1 LYECCKI
8 SVELTPFHFN
18 KKFEGEYVHLAVFAL
33 EVIAVLAIREKTRR
47 DYLSALNCHVFP
59 RFGESNI
66 ASLTKNDIQEVVREL
81 DPPIAAK
88 TLAALK
94 TIFREAIDY
103 GHLEISPTIGVKT
116 KPNRSVP
123 RKFLR
128 WEEVKAGD
136 FGKYQTQVRFL
147 GAHGLRWSEALALTP
162 SDFVDGRILVTKSIH
177 GESKSK
183 SSVRVVPQLTEFKEF
198 PRSPKTLRNVLDPY
212 GVCIHSLRHTYA
224 YLLKQQGIHVTTA
237 QRLLGH
243 SDSRITLNIY
253 TQVLDEEIDSAGVLL
268 RSKI

>member
-1 LYECCKI
+1 MRLSI
-8 SVELTPFHFN
+8 
-18 KKFEGEYVHLAVFAL
+18 FAL
-33 EVIAVLAIREKTRR
+33 EIIGVLSLRAKTKK

-59 RFGESNI
+59 TLGEMELDLI
-66 ASLTKNDIQEVVREL
+66 TKGDIQGIVREL

-88 TLAALK
+88 TLAVLK
-94 TIFREAIDY
+94 TVFREAIDY
-103 GHLEISPTIGVKT
+103 GHIEISPTIGVRT
-116 KPNRSVP
+116 KPIRTIP
-123 RKFLR
+123 RKFLT
-128 WEEVKAGD
+128 WEEVKASD
-136 FGKYQTQVRFL
+136 FGKYVCQIRFL
-147 GAHGLRWSEALALTP
+147 AAHGLRWSEALALTP
-162 SDFVDGRILVTKSIH
+162 LDFKDGRILVTKSIH

-183 SSVRVVPQLTEFKEF
+183 SSVRVIPQLTDFAEF

-253 TQVLDEEIDSAGVLL
+253 TQVLDEELDSAGVLL

>member
-1 LYECCKI
+1 MRLQNFAIEI
-8 SVELTPFHFN
+8 IDVLT
-18 KKFEGEYVHLAVFAL
+18 L
-33 EVIAVLAIREKTRR
+33 REKTKK
-47 DYLSALNCHVFP
+47 DYLSALNCHVFNKI
-59 RFGESNI
+59 GEHEI
-66 ASLTKNDIQEVVREL
+66 KMITKNDIQEVVQKLE
-81 DPPIAAK
+81 PPIAAK
-88 TLAALK
+88 TLAVLK

-103 GHLEISPTIGVKT
+103 GYLEISPTIGVRT
-116 KPNRSVP
+116 KPIRQAP

-128 WEEVKAGD
+128 WEEVRAAD
-136 FGKYQTQVRFL
+136 FGKYDRQIKFL

-162 SDFVDGRILVTKSIH
+162 NDFKDGRVSVTKSIH

-183 SSVRVVPQLTEFKEF
+183 SSVRVIPQLTEFKEF

-237 QRLLGH
+237 QKLLGH
-243 SDSRITLNIY
+243 SDSRITLNVY
-253 TQVLDEEIDSAGVLL
+253 TQVLDEEIDSAGALL

>member
-1 LYECCKI
+1 MLF
-8 SVELTPFHFN
+8 SN
-18 KKFEGEYVHLAVFAL
+18 FAL
-33 EVIAVLAIREKTRR
+33 EIISVLALRAKTKK
-47 DYLSALNCHVFP
+47 DYLSALYCHVFP
-59 RFGESNI
+59 TLGDVELTSI
-66 ASLTKNDIQEVVREL
+66 TKNEIQEIVREL

-88 TLAALK
+88 TLAVLK
-94 TIFREAIDY
+94 TVFREAIDY
-103 GHLEISPTIGVKT
+103 GHLDVSPTIGVRA
-116 KPNRSVP
+116 KPIRTVP

-128 WEEVKAGD
+128 WEEVKTAD
-136 FGKYQTQVRFL
+136 FGKYQSHIKFL
-147 GAHGLRWSEALALTP
+147 AAHGLRWSEALALTP
-162 SDFVDGRILVTKSIH
+162 LDFKDDRILITKSIH

-183 SSVRVVPQLTEFKEF
+183 SSVRVIPQLTEFKEF

-268 RSKI
+268 RSRI

>member
-1 LYECCKI
+1 MQLN
-8 SVELTPFHFN
+8 F
-18 KKFEGEYVHLAVFAL
+18 FAL
-33 EVIAVLAIREKTRR
+33 EIIAVLALRAKTKK

-59 RFGESNI
+59 TLGQHEIDSI
-66 ASLTKNDIQEVVREL
+66 TKNDIQEIVRHL

-88 TLAALK
+88 TLAVLK

-103 GHLEISPTIGVKT
+103 GYLDISPAYGIRT
-116 KPNRSVP
+116 KPNRSIP
-123 RKFLR
+123 RKFLT
-128 WEEVKAGD
+128 WEEVKAAD
-136 FGKYQTQVRFL
+136 FGKYECQVRFL
-147 GAHGLRWSEALALTP
+147 AAHGLRWSEALVLTS
-162 SDFVDGRILVTKSIH
+162 SDFKDGRILVTKSIH

>member
-1 LYECCKI
+1 MQLEI
-8 SVELTPFHFN
+8 
-18 KKFEGEYVHLAVFAL
+18 FAL
-33 EVIAVLAIREKTRR
+33 DIIDVLSLRDKTKK

-59 RFGESNI
+59 KLGQIDIVLIS
-66 ASLTKNDIQEVVREL
+66 KNDIQQVVQEL

-88 TLAALK
+88 TLAVLK
-94 TIFREAIDY
+94 TVFREAIDY
-103 GHLEISPTIGVKT
+103 GHLEISPTIGVRT
-116 KPNRSVP
+116 KPIRTIP

-128 WEEVKAGD
+128 WEEIKEAS
-136 FGKYQTQVRFL
+136 FGKYDCQVKFL
-147 GAHGLRWSEALALTP
+147 GAHGVRWSEALALTP
-162 SDFVDGRILVTKSIH
+162 LDFKDGRISVTKSIH

-183 SSVRVVPQLTEFKEF
+183 SSVRVIPQLTEFKEF

-243 SDSRITLNIY
+243 SDSRITMNIY
-253 TQVLDEEIDSAGVLL
+253 TQVLDEEIDSAGALL
-268 RSKI
+268 RSRI

>member
-1 LYECCKI
+1 MQFKI
-8 SVELTPFHFN
+8 
-18 KKFEGEYVHLAVFAL
+18 FAL
-33 EVIAVLAIREKTRR
+33 EVIAVLALRAKTKK

-59 RFGESNI
+59 RIGAYEMTSI
-66 ASLTKNDIQEVVREL
+66 SKSHVQEIVREL

-88 TLAALK
+88 TLAVLK
-94 TIFREAIDY
+94 TVFREAIDY
-103 GHLEISPTIGVKT
+103 GHLEISPTFGVKT

-123 RKFLR
+123 RKFLT

-136 FGKYQTQVRFL
+136 FGKYCCQIRFL
-147 GAHGLRWSEALALTP
+147 AAHGLRWSEALALKP
-162 SDFVDGRILVTKSIH
+162 SDFKDGRILVTKSIH

-183 SSVRVVPQLTEFKEF
+183 SSVRVVPQLTEFKDF
-198 PRSPKTLRNVLDPY
+198 PRSPKTLRTVLDPY

-243 SDSRITLNIY
+243 SDSRITMNIY

-268 RSKI
+268 RSRI

>member
-1 LYECCKI
+1 MYLEI
-8 SVELTPFHFN
+8 
-18 KKFEGEYVHLAVFAL
+18 FAL
-33 EVIAVLAIREKTRR
+33 DIVEVLSLRNKTKS
-47 DYLSALNCHVFP
+47 DYLSALKCHVFP
-59 RFGESNI
+59 KIGRKDM
-66 ASLTKNDIQEVVREL
+66 ASITKSDIQEIVQKL

-88 TLAALK
+88 TLAVLK
-94 TIFREAIDY
+94 TVFREAIDY
-103 GHLEISPTIGVKT
+103 GHLEVSPAIGVRT
-116 KPNRSVP
+116 KPVRTIP

-128 WEEVKAGD
+128 WEEVKVSS
-136 FGKYQTQVRFL
+136 FGRYDCQIKFL
-147 GAHGLRWSEALALTP
+147 AAHGLRWSEALALTP
-162 SDFVDGRILVTKSIH
+162 QDFRDGRISVTKSIH

-183 SSVRVVPQLTEFKEF
+183 SSVRVIPQLTDFKEF

-253 TQVLDEEIDSAGVLL
+253 TQVLDEEIDEAGSLL

>member
-1 LYECCKI
+1 M
-8 SVELTPFHFN
+8 
-18 KKFEGEYVHLAVFAL
+18 KFAIFAL
-33 EVIAVLAIREKTRR
+33 EIIALLAISEKTKK
-47 DYLSALNCHVFP
+47 DYLSALSCHVFP
-59 RFGESNI
+59 KFGQIDI
-66 ASLTKNDIQEVVREL
+66 AALTKNDIQEVVRDL
-81 DPPIAAK
+81 DPPITAK
-88 TLAALK
+88 TLAVLK
-94 TIFREAIDY
+94 TVFREAIDY
-103 GHLEISPTIGVKT
+103 GHLEIPPTIGVRT
-116 KPNRSVP
+116 KPIRNAP

-128 WEEVKAGD
+128 WEEVKSAD
-136 FGKYQTQVRFL
+136 FGKYDRQVKFL

-162 SDFVDGRILVTKSIH
+162 QDFKDGRISVNKSIH
-177 GESKSK
+177 GESKSR

-253 TQVLDEEIDSAGVLL
+253 TQVLDEEIDSAGILL

>member
-1 LYECCKI
+1 MRLKI
-8 SVELTPFHFN
+8 
-18 KKFEGEYVHLAVFAL
+18 FAL
-33 EVIAVLAIREKTRR
+33 EIIAVLILRAKTKQ

-59 RFGESNI
+59 KLGEYEI
-66 ASLTKNDIQEVVREL
+66 DSLTKSDIQEVVRDL

-88 TLAALK
+88 TLAVMK

-103 GHLEISPTIGVKT
+103 GYLEISPTFGVKT

-123 RKFLR
+123 RKFLT
-128 WEEVKAGD
+128 WEEVKVAD
-136 FGKYQTQVRFL
+136 FGKYECQIRFL
-147 GAHGLRWSEALALTP
+147 AAHGLRWSEALALTP
-162 SDFVDGRILVTKSIH
+162 TDFKDGRILVTKSIH

-243 SDSRITLNIY
+243 SDSRITMNIY
-253 TQVLDEEIDSAGVLL
+253 TQVLDEEIDSAGALL
-268 RSKI
+268 RLKI

>member
-1 LYECCKI
+1 MR
-8 SVELTPFHFN
+8 
-18 KKFEGEYVHLAVFAL
+18 FENFAL
-33 EVIAVLAIREKTRR
+33 QIIGVLSLRAKTKK

-59 RFGESNI
+59 TIGQIDVASITKSN
-66 ASLTKNDIQEVVREL
+66 IQEVVREL

-88 TLAALK
+88 TLAVLK

-103 GHLEISPTIGVKT
+103 GYMEISPTIGVRT
-116 KPNRSVP
+116 TPIRSVP

-128 WEEVKAGD
+128 WEEVKAAD
-136 FGKYQTQVRFL
+136 FGKYDSQVKFL
-147 GAHGLRWSEALALTP
+147 GAHGLRWSEALALIPT
-162 SDFVDGRILVTKSIH
+162 DFKDGRILVTKSIH

-183 SSVRVVPQLTEFKEF
+183 SSVRVIPQLTDFQEF
-198 PRSPKTLRNVLDPY
+198 PKSPKTLRNVLDPY

-253 TQVLDEEIDSAGVLL
+253 TQVLDEEIDSAGELL

>member
-1 LYECCKI
+1 MQLQI
-8 SVELTPFHFN
+8 
-18 KKFEGEYVHLAVFAL
+18 FAL
-33 EVIAVLAIREKTRR
+33 ETIDVLAIRAKTKK
-47 DYLSALNCHVFP
+47 DYLSALNCHVLP
-59 RFGESNI
+59 TLGRLEICSI
-66 ASLTKNDIQEVVREL
+66 TKNDIQEIVREL
-81 DPPIAAK
+81 NPPIAAK
-88 TLAALK
+88 TLAVLK

-103 GHLEISPTIGVKT
+103 GHMDISPTFGVRT

-123 RKFLR
+123 RKFLT
-128 WEEVKAGD
+128 WEEVKVGD
-136 FGKYQTQVRFL
+136 FGRYACQIRFL
-147 GAHGLRWSEALALTP
+147 AAHGLRWSEALALTP
-162 SDFVDGRILVTKSIH
+162 SDFKDGRILVTKSIH
-177 GESKSK
+177 GETKSK

-198 PRSPKTLRNVLDPY
+198 PRSPKTLRNVLDPH

>member
-1 LYECCKI
+1 MKGLVNSPNI
-8 SVELTPFHFN
+8 LRSVMRLETLALSIVEVLPLRN
-18 KKFEGEYVHLAVFAL
+18 KTKKDYV
-33 EVIAVLAIREKTRR
+33 
-47 DYLSALNCHVFP
+47 SALRCHVFP
-59 RFGESNI
+59 KLGNYEIRSI
-66 ASLTKNDIQEVVREL
+66 TKNDIQQVVQEL
-81 DPPIAAK
+81 DAPIAAK
-88 TLAALK
+88 TLAVLK
-94 TIFREAIDY
+94 TLFREAIDY
-103 GHLEISPTIGVKT
+103 GYLELSPTVGVKT
-116 KPNRSVP
+116 TPIRTVP

-128 WEEVKAGD
+128 WEEVKAAD
-136 FGKYQTQVRFL
+136 FGRYDCQVKFL

-162 SDFVDGRILVTKSIH
+162 SDFKDGRILVTKSIH

-183 SSVRVVPQLTEFKEF
+183 SSVRVIPQLTEFQDLPK
-198 PRSPKTLRNVLDPY
+198 SPKTLRNVLDPY

-253 TQVLDEEIDSAGVLL
+253 TQVLDEEIDSAGELL

>member
-1 LYECCKI
+1 MRLE
-8 SVELTPFHFN
+8 N
-18 KKFEGEYVHLAVFAL
+18 FAL
-33 EVIAVLAIREKTRR
+33 EIIGVLTLREKTKM

-59 RFGESNI
+59 KIGQYEIGSI
-66 ASLTKNDIQEVVREL
+66 TKNDIQEIVREL

-88 TLAALK
+88 TLAVLK

-103 GHLEISPTIGVKT
+103 GHLELPPTIGVRT
-116 KPNRSVP
+116 KPIRTIP

-128 WEEVKAGD
+128 WEEVKAAD
-136 FGKYQTQVRFL
+136 FGKYQCQIRFL
-147 GAHGLRWSEALALTP
+147 AAHGLRWSEALALLP
-162 SDFVDGRILVTKSIH
+162 SDFKDGRILVTKSIH

-198 PRSPKTLRNVLDPY
+198 PKSPKTLRNVLDPY

-224 YLLKQQGIHVTTA
+224 YLLKQQGVHVTTA
-237 QRLLGH
+237 QKLLGH

-253 TQVLDEEIDSAGVLL
+253 TQVLDEELDNAGILL

>member
-1 LYECCKI
+1 MRLKI
-8 SVELTPFHFN
+8 
-18 KKFEGEYVHLAVFAL
+18 FAL
-33 EVIAVLAIREKTRR
+33 EIIAVLILREKTKQ

-59 RFGESNI
+59 KLGEYEI
-66 ASLTKNDIQEVVREL
+66 DSLTKSDIQEVVRDL

-88 TLAALK
+88 TLAVLK
-94 TIFREAIDY
+94 TVFREAIDY
-103 GHLEISPTIGVKT
+103 GYLEISPTFGVKT

-123 RKFLR
+123 RKFLT
-128 WEEVKAGD
+128 WEEVKAAD
-136 FGKYQTQVRFL
+136 FGKYECQIRFL
-147 GAHGLRWSEALALTP
+147 AAHGLRWSEALALMP
-162 SDFVDGRILVTKSIH
+162 SDFKDGRILVTKSIH

-183 SSVRVVPQLTEFKEF
+183 SSVRVIPQLTEFKEF

-212 GVCIHSLRHTYA
+212 GVCIHSLRHSYA

-253 TQVLDEEIDSAGVLL
+253 TQVLDEELDSAGVLL
-268 RSKI
+268 RSRI

>member
-1 LYECCKI
+1 MRLE
-8 SVELTPFHFN
+8 
-18 KKFEGEYVHLAVFAL
+18 VFA
-33 EVIAVLAIREKTRR
+33 IDIIKVLSLRDKTKK

-59 RFGESNI
+59 KLRHSDINSI
-66 ASLTKNDIQEVVREL
+66 TKNDIQQVIQEL

-88 TLAALK
+88 TIAVLK
-94 TIFREAIDY
+94 TVFREAIDY
-103 GHLEISPTIGVKT
+103 GYLEISPTIGVKT
-116 KPNRSVP
+116 KPIRNVP

-128 WEEVKAGD
+128 WEEIKEAN
-136 FGKYQTQVRFL
+136 FGKYDCQVKFL
-147 GAHGLRWSEALALTP
+147 AAHGVRWSEALALTP
-162 SDFVDGRILVTKSIH
+162 QDFRDGRISVTKSIH

-183 SSVRVVPQLTEFKEF
+183 SSVRVIPQLTDFREF
-198 PRSPKTLRNVLDPY
+198 PKSPKTLRNVLDPY

-243 SDSRITLNIY
+243 SDSRITMNIY
-253 TQVLDEEIDSAGVLL
+253 TQVLDEEIDEAGTLL